1 MNDFLTGRCQL
12 RPAEVGDVDN
22 VSRLYSDQEVRRFL
36 GGPVTPEEVLERFED
51 LLSDD
56 MGKTWTVRLRST
68 SSFIGVVGI
77 GKHHNRPEQE
87 LSYQFLPEFWNQGYA
102 GEVVSAVIE
111 YAANVIGLSSLIAE
125 TQCANHASRR
135 LLEKVGMRPAQTLS
149 RFGAD
154 QIIYHCQL
162 PFNSR

>member
-12 RPAEVGDVDN
+12 RPAEAGDVDS
-22 VSRLYSDQEVRRFL
+22 VRRLYSDREVRRFL
-36 GGPVTPEEVLERFED
+36 GGPVAPEEILERFKD
-51 LLSDD
+51 LLSDG
-56 MGKTWTVRLRST
+56 MVKTWTVRLRST
-68 SSFIGVVGI
+68 SSFIGMVGI
-77 GKHHNRPEQE
+77 GKHHDRPEEE
-87 LSYQFLPEFWNQGYA
+87 LWYQFLPEFWNQGYA
-102 GEVVSAVIE
+102 GEVVGAVIE
-111 YAANVIGLSSLIAE
+111 HAANAMGLSSLIAE

-135 LLEKVGMRPAQTLS
+135 LLEKAGMRPAQTLT